1 MSDFQ
6 LRAINEKE
14 ELDVKIKALSDFFNN
29 KIFSTLP
36 TDEKV
41 RLSKQLLIMT
51 DYSAILSERIAH
63 FS

>member
-6 LRAINEKE
+6 LRVIKEKE
-14 ELDVKIKALSDFFNN
+14 ELDVKINALSDFFNN
-29 KIFSTLP
+29 KIFATLQ

-51 DYSAILSERIAH
+51 DYSAILGERIAH